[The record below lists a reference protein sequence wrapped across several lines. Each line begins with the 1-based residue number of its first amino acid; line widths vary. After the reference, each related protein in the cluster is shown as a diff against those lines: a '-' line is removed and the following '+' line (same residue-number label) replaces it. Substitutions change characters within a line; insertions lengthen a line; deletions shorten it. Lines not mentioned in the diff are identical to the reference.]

1 MMRALFAL
9 LSSASC
15 AAAQPGLHLGGA
27 SSRWFDSES
36 VIEGAVTTN
45 RGHQIDVT
53 VLVTG
58 VNEPVHIDATDRD
71 GRYRVRAVPPGKHV
85 VHFLLPAGEQHVEVD
100 VRPSQRVR
108 IDAVEDESHM
118 DNCCLAG
125 SNDAYHPGRTLALAQ
140 PSCQP
145 DTGLVGL
152 WEQPAAA
159 KPDP

>member
-1 MMRALFAL
+1 MRLAFVLV
-9 LSSASC
+9 SCASC
-15 AAAQPGLHLGGA
+15 AAAQPGLHLVGA

-36 VIEGAVTTN
+36 VIEGEVTTN

-58 VNEPVHIDATDRD
+58 GNEPVQVDATDRD

-85 VHFLLPAGEQHVEVD
+85 VHFLLPAGEQHAEVE

-118 DNCCLAG
+118 DHCCLAG
-125 SNDAYHPGRTLALAQ
+125 SNDPYHPARTLALAQ
-140 PSCQP
+140 PSCHP
-145 DTGLVGL
+145 DTG
-152 WEQPAAA
+152 
-159 KPDP
+159 